1 MRKLKFINIGSTT
14 FGLYKRGFTMIEL
27 IVVVS
32 VIVLLGLIF
41 TDILVQTLR
50 GQNKVRILNQVK
62 QNGQVVMEK
71 LSTSIRQGGEVKCV
85 GDLET
90 DSDTIDDTITMFKP
104 SGYYPTQG
112 TYTRFRLIRPVADS
126 ANGFLTEEH
135 FTDKEKSSNGFN
147 DPQLCTKS
155 LDMGLKGYLTDLDT
169 IKGVS
174 VDHYST
180 DEASFSP
187 LFKKIEKDGYNDAI
201 TVSFRMFPGVK
212 VGKGA
217 YEGDVKEGGIPVFT
231 TTVQLRRSW

>member
-1 MRKLKFINIGSTT
+1 MKKP
-14 FGLYKRGFTMIEL
+14 GFTLIEL
-27 IVVVS
+27 IIVVS
-32 VIVLLGLIF
+32 IIVLLGLIF

-85 GDLET
+85 GDLED

-104 SGYYPTQG
+104 SGYSPNQG
-112 TYTRFRLIRPVADS
+112 TYIRFRLIRPVANTT
-126 ANGFLTEEH
+126 NGYLTEEY
-135 FTDKEKSSNGFN
+135 FTDKEQSSQGFT
-147 DPQLCTKS
+147 DSQLCIKRVDLGFKS
-155 LDMGLKGYLTDLDT
+155 YLTDLDT

-187 LFKKIEKDGYNDAI
+187 LFKKIEKKGYNDAI
-201 TVSFRMFPGVK
+201 TVTFRLFPGVK
-212 VGKGA
+212 VGAGA
-217 YEGDVKEGGIPVFT
+217 YEADVKEGGIPVFT